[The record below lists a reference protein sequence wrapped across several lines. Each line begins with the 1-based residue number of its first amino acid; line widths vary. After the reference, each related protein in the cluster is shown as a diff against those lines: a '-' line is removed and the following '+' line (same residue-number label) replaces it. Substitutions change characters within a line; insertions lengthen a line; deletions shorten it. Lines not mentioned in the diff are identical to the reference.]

1 MPGSG
6 SRGLKLR
13 SRNSGKVADMFW
25 AIASSIFVIYL
36 YRKLNAQSAPGTATA
51 DTIEAEITALNAQI
65 AALESKIAGAGG
77 GSGKP

>member
-1 MPGSG
+1 
-6 SRGLKLR
+6 
-13 SRNSGKVADMFW
+13 MFW
-25 AIASSIFVIYL
+25 AIASSIFVVYL
-36 YRKLNAQSAPGTATA
+36 YRKLKAESAPETAPAAAPA